1 MINIALHDPIDIIRF
16 ILPIIPSLVIFFSVL
31 LQEYHQH
38 KHIGYAVL
46 CILLGFTFF
55 PSNEYVGMTVG
66 IFVCCIIYLNY
77 ERVHKGKQFGG
88 VIFPCLFFFNLCS
101 FSGVNKFENLCMV
114 IYAIV
119 GCVYIWGLSIKRDDK
134 EFLIHHEKFCI
145 VLSSILFICLKI
157 IFLLFTGTLIAQ

>member
-55 PSNEYVGMTVG
+55 PSNEYVSMTVG

-77 ERVHKGKQFGG
+77 ERVHKGK
-88 VIFPCLFFFNLCS
+88 L
-101 FSGVNKFENLCMV
+101 NKTM
-114 IYAIV
+114 IKDI
-119 GCVYIWGLSIKRDDK
+119 STKDIKR
-134 EFLIHHEKFCI
+134 FPI
-145 VLSSILFICLKI
+145 IL
-157 IFLLFTGTLIAQ
+157 